1 MTMPTPTLVTDGEKA
16 EIKVKAAYSG
26 YRTLVFSDQ
35 EHFVMFMF
43 SLLQENTCDI
53 HKVRN
58 PSRRTSKWDASNLS
72 VHAWS
77 RVYDEMDWWR
87 RCVFLLVAILN
98 YLFYV
103 LLHFFQVIHAPSL
116 LRWKLM
122 KLFVCMKW
130 TMTQKS
136 LSMVILYRMCILKL
150 KLISPPPQL
159 SVFPSIPVSPGLPC
173 FGEDKSIY
181 RRGARRWRKLYRVNG
196 HLFQAKRFNRVS
208 LPTFPFGFER
218 VTI

>member
-26 YRTLVFSDQ
+26 YRTLVFSYQ

-150 KLISPPPQL
+150 KLIPPPLNCQFFPASL
-159 SVFPSIPVSPGLPC
+159 SHQDFHALGKIKAFTDVVHVDGGNCIESMVIFSRQNVLI
-173 FGEDKSIY
+173 
-181 RRGARRWRKLYRVNG
+181 A
-196 HLFQAKRFNRVS
+196 
-208 LPTFPFGFER
+208 
-218 VTI
+218 